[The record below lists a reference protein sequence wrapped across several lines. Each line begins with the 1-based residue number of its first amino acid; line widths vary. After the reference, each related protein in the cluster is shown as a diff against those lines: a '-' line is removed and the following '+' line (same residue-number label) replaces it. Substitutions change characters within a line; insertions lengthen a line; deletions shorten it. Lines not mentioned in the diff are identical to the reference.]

1 MAHFTLVHVAIS
13 LIGIL
18 SGFVA
23 LRGLIGNRLYPS
35 WTRWFLAT
43 TFLTSATGFFFPN
56 LHFTP
61 AVKVG
66 ILSLVLLAVACFALY
81 GRRLA
86 GGWRRAFVI
95 TATLSLYLNTFVL
108 VAQLFQKVPALHTL
122 APTGSEPPFAIAQGA
137 LLFTFIILGVLAFR
151 RFRDTPSPAAP

>member
-81 GRRLA
+81 GPLSSRPRSHCTSIPSSSSPSSSRGSRRC
-86 GGWRRAFVI
+86 
-95 TATLSLYLNTFVL
+95 
-108 VAQLFQKVPALHTL
+108 
-122 APTGSEPPFAIAQGA
+122 
-137 LLFTFIILGVLAFR
+137 
-151 RFRDTPSPAAP
+151 TP